1 MSKAAKIIELAGPS
15 GSGKSTIAQ
24 KLLADFDNLF
34 FSISAT
40 TREPRSYERHGREY
54 YFISDEE
61 FDEHIKAENFLEW
74 EQVYKG
80 TRYGTLKSEVDK
92 QLKSGYFT
100 LLDIDVE
107 GALNVK
113 KIYGINCLA
122 IFIQPPS
129 LSELRERLVDRKTE
143 SKQALEQRMERARR
157 EMQYINHFD
166 FTVINYKNKL
176 DETYSKVKKRVSSF
190 IKQN

>member
-61 FDEHIKAENFLEW
+61 FDEHIEAENFLEW

-107 GALNVK
+107 GALSVK
-113 KIYGINCLA
+113 EIYGSNCFA

-129 LSELRERLVDRKTE
+129 LSELRKRLVDRKTE